1 MGILSADNNIS
12 YTANNACRI
21 YIIKQVEFKDIPL
34 FNEDYISYINSQN
47 NTLKQKLNKINP
59 MEASDI
65 KLIPLI
71 SYDIDNILN
80 YEEIKL
86 DTEKPDCPRKLI
98 YTPSIDSKGVEGFE
112 ISFGDKY
119 ESLWFYRPLFALRN
133 CPLIDFAKPTYVF
146 QIDGQLNSG
155 IGDVVSFTTSF
166 SVNGQSSCEISLNNR
181 DFKYNFKYF
190 DDDYKYKWH
199 LKPFFD
205 TNDIIIVRF
214 QKKNTNK
221 DSLLNSF
228 RKQQID
234 FYEDIYRDSDDDP
247 FITLFT
253 GYINDVNSA
262 FNYANGT
269 QTMSLNCTGPS
280 KKLTWTRMLSN
291 NAVASSDSGSALIPL
306 SAYINPQTTNEE
318 GKVSL
323 ENKEILKNLLVRTM
337 SGVLNIP
344 AVKEAGDKFIENFDK
359 NKNILT
365 DGEYQKLLKKVK
377 NATDRGS
384 YEKYQKQ
391 VSKYKSSFEKNIE
404 QYRKIYN
411 DTIRSNMKDFSSE
424 DEESGTVKIWKNTF
438 LPNDIKTP
446 LFEINGTKQPAYQFT
461 FNDFNNLFQST
472 FSTIYQFIKG
482 IADNLQFN
490 FYDDPYGIIHFSM
503 PNLTLVHLQS
513 GNHPNNINQ
522 LVSFTESQ
530 STENIANVQYASA
543 KSIYNLD
550 LSMINTVVK
559 DYASIIKY
567 GEKMMQPFEKV
578 GITDLPSIK
587 YAAKM
592 QMTKYNRKALSN
604 IKVNIVGEPGLKL
617 DKYAY
622 FKPLRKLFYI
632 ESYSHSYTAGGN
644 FVTNISGTYTR
655 DILAIAESTLF
666 YSDVGTSYFA
676 DTTNKNSQEVSKNII
691 KSSLL
696 NVDSIDNYLK
706 TLDDITFVDKET
718 LNQKIYDFYVNTF
731 GYPKNDEGLKLEIN
745 AMYTPDNIKQCL
757 LDGFFW
763 ALPFDADPYSTILEL
778 KKKEQE
784 NKSKL
789 QKTEVVYRKS
799 KTEVQEQNKKEAD
812 INYCPTAQSIY
823 NKVDILSRIVSKNNK
838 YLEKIDFLNLPSL
851 LDIRKQVN
859 KIFLDISNYRRKNLL
874 ANKEWDEKYR
884 KK

>member
-34 FNEDYISYINSQN
+34 FNEHYISYINSQN

-59 MEASDI
+59 TEASDI
-65 KLIPLI
+65 KLVPLI
-71 SYDIDNILN
+71 AYDIDNALN
-80 YEEIKL
+80 YEKIEL
-86 DTEKPDCPRKLI
+86 NTEAPDCPRELI
-98 YTPSIDSKGVEGFE
+98 YTSSINSKGVESFE
-112 ISFGDKY
+112 ISFGNQYK
-119 ESLWFYRPLFALRN
+119 SLWFYRPLFALRN
-133 CPLIDFAKPTYVF
+133 CPLIDFGKPAYVF

-228 RKQQID
+228 KKQQID

-306 SAYINPQTTNEE
+306 SAYINPQTMDENGKISIKNED
-318 GKVSL
+318 V
-323 ENKEILKNLLVRTM
+323 IKNVLIRTM

-344 AVKEAGDKFIENFDK
+344 AIKEAKDEFVENFDK

-365 DGEYQKLLKKVK
+365 DKEYQILSDKVK
-377 NATDRGS
+377 LSKTKQQKKEAT
-384 YEKYQKQ
+384 EA
-391 VSKYKSSFEKNIE
+391 VEKYKSELQK
-404 QYRKIYN
+404 KINDSRNRYN
-411 DTIRSNMKDFSSE
+411 TLIQENMKNFSYKKGSSIYIYKNSFLYNNKE
-424 DEESGTVKIWKNTF
+424 DI
-438 LPNDIKTP
+438 PY
-446 LFEINGTKQPAYQFT
+446 LFELDGTDQPAYQFT
-461 FNDFNNLFQST
+461 FNSFNDLFQST
-472 FSTIYQFIKG
+472 FSTVYQFIKG

-490 FYDDPYGIIHFSM
+490 FYDDPYGIIHFGV
-503 PNLTLVHLQS
+503 PNLTLTHLQS
-513 GNHPNNINQ
+513 GKHPNNINQ
-522 LVSFTESQ
+522 LFSFSESQ
-530 STENIANVQYASA
+530 STENIANIQYASA
-543 KSIYNLD
+543 KYIYD
-550 LSMINTVVK
+550 IPITMINTVVK
-559 DYASIIKY
+559 DYASVIKY

-578 GITDLPSIK
+578 GITDKASIK
-587 YAAKM
+587 YVAKM
-592 QMTKYNRKALSN
+592 YMSKYNRKALSN
-604 IKVNIVGEPGLKL
+604 IKISVIGEPGLKL

-644 FVTNISGTYTR
+644 FVTNLNGTYTR
-655 DILAIAESTLF
+655 DILAVMTGDNEKILKHLIKEALSNSNSIKDTK
-666 YSDVGTSYFA
+666 DVLNKIKF
-676 DTTNKNSQEVSKNII
+676 KNS
-691 KSSLL
+691 
-696 NVDSIDNYLK
+696 D
-706 TLDDITFVDKET
+706 TLDQ
-718 LNQKIYDFYVNTF
+718 LIYDMYVDTY
-731 GYPKNDEGLKLEIN
+731 GYPVDDEGLRLELKSL
-745 AMYTPDNIKQCL
+745 YTPESLKECL

-763 ALPFDADPYSTILEL
+763 SIPFDADPYSTSLNMQE
-778 KKKEQE
+778 KEQE
-784 NKSKL
+784 KGRKFEKTVSVQKKSKSNA
-789 QKTEVVYRKS
+789 QK
-799 KTEVQEQNKKEAD
+799 QNKKEAD
-812 INYCPTAQSIY
+812 INYCPVPNGYGKNITVQSAQQSKKDY
-823 NKVDILSRIVSKNNK
+823 NKTAIM
-838 YLEKIDFLNLPSL
+838 LNDSP
-851 LDIRKQVN
+851 N
-859 KIFLDISNYRRKNLL
+859 KIAIELPENLIKIL
-874 ANKEWDEKYR
+874 EQNKGK
-884 KK
+884 

>member
-34 FNEDYISYINSQN
+34 FNEHYISYINSQN
-47 NTLKQKLNKINP
+47 NTLKQKLNKVNP
-59 MEASDI
+59 TEASDI
-65 KLIPLI
+65 KLVPLI
-71 SYDIDNILN
+71 SYDIGNTLN

-86 DTEKPDCPRKLI
+86 NTEAPDCPRI
-98 YTPSIDSKGVEGFE
+98 YTPSINSKGIEGSE
-112 ISFGDKY
+112 ISSENKY
-119 ESLWFYRPLFALRN
+119 KSLWFYRPLFALRN
-133 CPLIDFAKPTYVF
+133 CPLIDFAKPAYIF

-214 QKKNTNK
+214 QKKNVNK

-306 SAYINPQTTNEE
+306 SAYINPQTMDEDGKISIKNED
-318 GKVSL
+318 V
-323 ENKEILKNLLVRTM
+323 IKNVLIRTM

-344 AVKEAGDKFIENFDK
+344 AIKEAKDEFVKNFDK
-359 NKNILT
+359 NKDILT
-365 DGEYQKLLKKVK
+365 DKEYQILSDRVKSSKTKQQKKEATEAVK
-377 NATDRGS
+377 
-384 YEKYQKQ
+384 
-391 VSKYKSSFEKNIE
+391 KYKSELQEKINDS
-404 QYRKIYN
+404 RNKYN
-411 DTIRSNMKDFSSE
+411 TLIQENMKNFSYKKGSSVYIYKNSFLYNNKE
-424 DEESGTVKIWKNTF
+424 DI
-438 LPNDIKTP
+438 PY
-446 LFEINGTKQPAYQFT
+446 LFELDGTDQPAYQFT
-461 FNDFNNLFQST
+461 FNSFNDLFQST
-472 FSTIYQFIKG
+472 FSTVYQFIKG

-490 FYDDPYGIIHFSM
+490 FYDDPYGIIHFGV
-503 PNLTLVHLQS
+503 PNLTLTHLQN
-513 GNHPNNINQ
+513 GKHPNNINQ
-522 LVSFTESQ
+522 LFSFSESQ
-530 STENIANVQYASA
+530 STENIANIQYASA
-543 KSIYNLD
+543 KYIYD
-550 LSMINTVVK
+550 IPMTMINTVVK
-559 DYASIIKY
+559 DYASVIKY

-578 GITDLPSIK
+578 GITDKAAIK
-587 YAAKM
+587 YVAKM
-592 QMTKYNRKALSN
+592 YMSKYNRKALSN
-604 IKVNIVGEPGLKL
+604 IKISVIGEPGLKL

-644 FVTNISGTYTR
+644 FVTNLNGTYTR
-655 DILAIAESTLF
+655 DILAVMT
-666 YSDVGTSYFA
+666 G
-676 DTTNKNSQEVSKNII
+676 
-691 KSSLL
+691 
-696 NVDSIDNYLK
+696 DNEK
-706 TLDDITFVDKET
+706 TLKHLIKEALSNSNSMKDTKDVLNKIKFKNFDTLDQLIYIIYVDT
-718 LNQKIYDFYVNTF
+718 Y
-731 GYPKNDEGLKLEIN
+731 GYPVDDEGLRLELKSL
-745 AMYTPDNIKQCL
+745 YTPESLKECL

-763 ALPFDADPYSTILEL
+763 SIPFDADPYSTSLNMQE
-778 KKKEQE
+778 KEQE
-784 NKSKL
+784 KVYKFEKTVSVQKKSKFNT
-789 QKTEVVYRKS
+789 QK
-799 KTEVQEQNKKEAD
+799 QNKKEAD
-812 INYCPTAQSIY
+812 INYCPIPIPRPVVYGENVTVQSVQQSVKDY
-823 NKVDILSRIVSKNNK
+823 NKTAIM
-838 YLEKIDFLNLPSL
+838 LNDSP
-851 LDIRKQVN
+851 N
-859 KIFLDISNYRRKNLL
+859 KIAIELPENAIKILEQ
-874 ANKEWDEKYR
+874 NKGK
-884 KK
+884 